1 MEHAHF
7 IRPLPPRSVLARH
20 MARGTGLAAALVIG
34 SLALGTLGY
43 HTFEH
48 LTWLDSELN
57 AAMILGGMGP
67 VNPIATVGGKVFAS
81 AYALFAGLVFLSCAA
96 LIFTPLAK
104 RTLHRLHLDIH
115 AEPTSH
121 HTADRQNPQV

>member
-1 MEHAHF
+1 
-7 IRPLPPRSVLARH
+7 
-20 MARGTGLAAALVIG
+20 MARGVSMAVVLVLG
-34 SLALGTLGY
+34 SLGLGTLGY
-43 HTFEH
+43 HSLEH
-48 LTWLDSELN
+48 LSWLDAELN

-96 LIFTPLAK
+96 LVFTPLAK

-121 HTADRQNPQV
+121 HAADRHNPQL